1 MPVTSMLKLAR
12 TDLAATDPGQLRAA
26 VKLPRTLKP
35 QRMVLRIDVRLAD
48 GREQGQDF
56 RLREVSEPNDV
67 LVLATELGPDTH
79 IYAYRIDPIDADRL
93 TAFREQLK
101 QQQKA
106 TGRSGG
112 ALTISVRP
120 EACRTGELAKGSVY
134 FTTYLRTQETDG
146 YVPLMRDVDLRTLS
160 PGRDLLADIPLCKS

>member
-1 MPVTSMLKLAR
+1 M
-12 TDLAATDPGQLRAA
+12 
-26 VKLPRTLKP
+26 KLPRSLKP
-35 QRMVLRIDVRLAD
+35 QRMVLRIDVKLAD

-67 LVLATELGPDTH
+67 LVLTSELDPGTD
-79 IYAYRIDPIDADRL
+79 IYAYRIDPVDADRL

-120 EACRTGELAKGSVY
+120 EACRTGELAEGPVT
-134 FTTYLRTQETDG
+134 FTTYLRTQETNG
-146 YVPLMRDVDLRTLS
+146 YVPLMRDVDLRTLW
-160 PGRDLLADIPLCKS
+160 PGRDLVPVIPPCTS